1 MTTVVFDFEGTI
13 KNNCNVY
20 DPETYVCLLVIKVIS
35 EHSTQLLSFKKPWDV
50 GRINEILSSAKLLIG
65 FNLKFD
71 LSWARREFGFI
82 PKFGTR
88 MFDPQYAEFLFS
100 NQTWK
105 FPNLSESCQKRGLN
119 PKQDYIKET

>member
-1 MTTVVFDFEGTI
+1 MSIVVFDFEGTI

-50 GRINEILSSAKLLIG
+50 GRINEILSSAKLLVG

-105 FPNLSESCQKRGLN
+105 FPNLS
-119 PKQDYIKET
+119 

>member
-1 MTTVVFDFEGTI
+1 MTKVVFDFEGSI

-20 DPETYVCLLVIKVIS
+20 DPETYVCLLVVKVIS
-35 EHSTQLLSFKKPWDV
+35 ESSTQLLSFKKPWDV

-71 LSWARREFGFI
+71 LSWARREFGFVPEVSQRI
-82 PKFGTR
+82 Y
-88 MFDPQYAEFLFS
+88 DCQYAEFLFS

-105 FPNLSESCQKRGLN
+105 FPDLRSSCIKREVQNKL
-119 PKQDYIKET
+119 DFIHE